1 MVFHFVNQ
9 PPSISSISILFCA
22 TYFALSGCQ
31 IAFSIALESFSFKPY
46 SSPHLN
52 CGFLPVRRSMKR
64 IRDVPNSASEVCFPG
79 NRCLQPLCFLSPLPC
94 GLH

>member
-31 IAFSIALESFSFKPY
+31 IAFSIALESFSFKPF
-46 SSPHLN
+46 SSP
-52 CGFLPVRRSMKR
+52 
-64 IRDVPNSASEVCFPG
+64 I
-79 NRCLQPLCFLSPLPC
+79 
-94 GLH
+94 